1 MQPAAQ
7 LANPPA
13 GSWRVSREGSPV
25 ATVGMRSE
33 RGEVVVATGIEGV
46 KAPKPYRFGSIEEA
60 DAFIGD
66 LMTSFAYLGC
76 DVAAE

>member
-7 LANPPA
+7 LASPPA
-13 GSWRVSREGSPV
+13 GTWRVSRDGSPV
-25 ATVGMRSE
+25 ATVGLQSE
-33 RGEVVVATGIEGV
+33 RGEIVVATGIEGGS
-46 KAPKPYRFGSIEEA
+46 PRKPHRFGSVEEA

-76 DVAAE
+76 DVASG

>member
-1 MQPAAQ
+1 MEPAAQ
-7 LANPPA
+7 LADSPA
-13 GSWRVSREGSPV
+13 GTWRISREGALV

-33 RGEVVVATGIEGV
+33 RGEVVVDAGVEGV
-46 KAPKPYRFGSIEEA
+46 VDTKPYRFGSVEAA

-76 DVAAE
+76 DVAAA

>member
-1 MQPAAQ
+1 MQSAAQ
-7 LANPPA
+7 LATPPA
-13 GSWRVSREGSPV
+13 GNWRVSRDGSPV

-33 RGEVVVATGIEGV
+33 RGEILVAAGIEGN
-46 KAPKPYRFGSIEEA
+46 AGQKPYRFTSVEEA

-76 DVAAE
+76 DVTSD